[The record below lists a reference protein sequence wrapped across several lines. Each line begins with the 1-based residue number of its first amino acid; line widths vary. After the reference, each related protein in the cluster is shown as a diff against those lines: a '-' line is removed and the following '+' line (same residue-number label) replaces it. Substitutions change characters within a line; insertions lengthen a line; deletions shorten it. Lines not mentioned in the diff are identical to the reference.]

1 MFITLYNYQMI
12 NSINFKKLDIQD
24 LLVSG
29 LTIFIMSTIIA
40 NIYNP
45 LLGTF
50 YAFGSILSLT
60 FLSWLYKET
69 WNDRS
74 K

>member
-1 MFITLYNYQMI
+1 MI
-12 NSINFKKLDIQD
+12 NSID
-24 LLVSG
+24 LNHLPIKDLFVSG
-29 LTIFIMSTIIA
+29 LIIIIISTIIA

-45 LLGTF
+45 LLGVL
-50 YAFGSILSLT
+50 YAFGNIFTLT

-69 WNDRS
+69 WNDPS